1 MSIEIVF
8 AIVVAVMV
16 ITIAATVFK
25 RATGFMASMMWGMF
39 PVYGALLPAG
49 GGLIA
54 LLGALGLIAMI
65 VRMRTKASPI
75 GWGILLLAL
84 IFGVS
89 VLVREW
95 IDPPS
100 QTGSVGIQL
109 VVSILAAGFLAYVG
123 TAVEW
128 KAGFAIGLLPGG
140 LTLAVAEVIRVLSG
154 GVIHAQEAAFGV
166 NPIVLGQ
173 YAGIAAMVPI
183 YQVAKRA
190 WSGWSIIFALVAI
203 AGVVATASRGPLL
216 GVAAAVMY
224 LVVRG
229 DGRSAGG
236 WKRFQRLTGLIVAS
250 ALVLVLLVLLK
261 VDIGGWFRL
270 DDSDRNAS
278 TRVNGWTASW
288 STIESN
294 WVFGAGPGRYADS
307 DYGANLSLPDYP
319 HNIWLETWSEFGILL
334 VVIAVVIVVVSWRT
348 ASGIGT
354 SFIVFGVIAF
364 GLSGSLLS
372 SLVFWVSIGLAVST
386 SSRVQFSPTDS
397 RSATS
402 LYVKE
407 H

>member
-8 AIVVAVMV
+8 AIVVAVVV

-49 GGLIA
+49 GGLVA
-54 LLGALGLIAMI
+54 LLGALGLIALI
-65 VRMRTKASPI
+65 VRTRTKATPI
-75 GWGILLLAL
+75 GLGILLLAL
-84 IFGVS
+84 AFGVG
-89 VLVREW
+89 VVVREW

-100 QTGSVGIQL
+100 QTGAVGIQL
-109 VVSILAAGFLAYVG
+109 VVSILAAGLLAYVG

-128 KAGFAIGLLPGG
+128 KAGFAFGLLPGG
-140 LTLAVAEVIRVLSG
+140 LTLTVAEVIRVLSG

-166 NPIVLGQ
+166 NPIVLAQ

-183 YQVAKRA
+183 YQVARRA
-190 WSGWSIIFALVAI
+190 WSWWNIIFALVAI
-203 AGVVATASRGPLL
+203 TGVVATASRGPLL

-224 LVVRG
+224 LIVRG
-229 DGRSAGG
+229 DGHSAGG
-236 WKRFQRLTGLIVAS
+236 WKRFQRLIVMVVAS
-250 ALVLVLLVLLK
+250 AFVLVSVVLLR

-278 TRVNGWTASW
+278 TRVDGWTASW

-294 WVFGAGPGRYADS
+294 WVFGAGPGRYANS

-334 VVIAVVIVVVSWRT
+334 VVIAVAIVVMSWRT

-372 SLVFWVSIGLAVST
+372 SLVFWISIGLAVST
-386 SSRVQFSPTDS
+386 SAHGRLSLSDS
-397 RSATS
+397 SDATS
-402 LYVKE
+402 PYVKE
-407 H
+407 S